1 MRHTILKV
9 AAMGLAAVLPLTGC
23 SSGGASS
30 DGEVTIKMVESL
42 TNPARTQILKT
53 LITGFEKQNPKIK
66 VQLISPPTDQADQK
80 IQQMLQSGKGVDLL
94 EVRDNTVGSFTAN
107 GWIHDMSPELKG
119 WAGWNDLTDATKKVA
134 QDKGKSYYIP
144 YGFYGLSLYY
154 RTDLVK
160 DAGFSEAP
168 KSWDN
173 LLEQASK
180 INNPAKNIFG
190 YAFRGGTNGNQTV
203 TAMVEAYVADDLDV
217 SNAMKLKDGKSIYS
231 SPKAKE
237 ALATY
242 MKLFKNGSPPSSVAW
257 GYPEMVQ
264 GFTSGSAAFL
274 LQDPEVIATVRESTV
289 IKSNQWST
297 APLLTGPSGKAA
309 QPLGS
314 AGWGVAKGSEHK
326 KEAVKLIQ
334 YLSSGTAP
342 ITFAKGN
349 SLVPIAKSAATDP
362 FFKTGPWASY
372 VTMTQH
378 PETYLL
384 VNQRR
389 EVPWWT
395 EWSQKSDTEL
405 QSVLTGKMSQDDM
418 LAGWDKYWTEKSKT
432 AG

>member
-1 MRHTILKV
+1 MRYKILKV
-9 AAMGLAAVLPLTGC
+9 AAIGLAAVLPVTGC
-23 SSGGASS
+23 SSGGTSA
-30 DGEVTIKMVESL
+30 DGTVNLKMVESL

-53 LITGFEKQNPKIK
+53 LIAGFEKQNPKIK

-107 GWIHDMSPELKG
+107 GWIYDMSPDLKG
-119 WAGWNDLTDATKKVA
+119 WSGWNDLTDAAKQVA
-134 QDKGKSYYIP
+134 NDKGKSYYIP

-160 DAGFSEAP
+160 NAGFSDAP

-180 INNPAKNIFG
+180 INDPAKNVFG
-190 YAFRGGTNGNQTV
+190 YALRGGTNGNQNV
-203 TAMVEAYVADDLDV
+203 TAMIEAYVADNLDT

-242 MKLFKNGSPPSSVAW
+242 MKLFKNGSPPSSIAW

-264 GFTSGSAAFL
+264 GFTSGSTAFL
-274 LQDPEVIATVRESTV
+274 LQDPEVIATVRASTV
-289 IKSNQWST
+289 LKNNQWST
-297 APLLTGPSGKAA
+297 APLLTGPTGKAA

-314 AGWGVAKGSEHK
+314 AGWGVAKGSENK
-326 KEAVKLIQ
+326 KEAVKFIE
-334 YLSSGTAP
+334 YLSSGKAP
-342 ITFAKGN
+342 ITFSKGN
-349 SLVPIAKSAATDP
+349 SLVPIAKSASKDP

-372 VTMTQH
+372 VTMTEH

-395 EWSQKSDTEL
+395 EWSQKSDTEV
-405 QSVLTGKMSQDDM
+405 QSMLTGKLSPNDM
-418 LAGWDKYWTEKSKT
+418 LAGWDKYWTEKWKT
-432 AG
+432 AA